1 MFKNSEE
8 LFEKD
13 DWLEKQRELESRI
26 SAWDFDDAKKLASEH
41 EYMHSRRQAVNYR
54 ATGEKTF
61 DQKGFGFGFAL
72 NMIALSML
80 IVIATVANNVYFNIA
95 LFVLILGV
103 ISGIVIFAS
112 LFKKFPPDIYWYA
125 LFAIVLSLIFYGLRP
140 FINYLLWRYL
150 G

>member
-41 EYMHSRRQAVNYR
+41 EYMHSRRQAVNYK
-54 ATGEKTF
+54 ATGEKAF
-61 DQKGFGFGFAL
+61 NQKGFGFGFAL

-80 IVIATVANNVYFNIA
+80 IVIATVANN
-95 LFVLILGV
+95 
-103 ISGIVIFAS
+103 
-112 LFKKFPPDIYWYA
+112 IYWYA
-125 LFAIVLSLIFYGLRP
+125 LFAIALSLIFYGLRP